1 MPLFMD
7 QHDTRGATSEDLAK
21 AHENDLAVQ
30 AQFNVRFLTY
40 WLDYPRGV
48 ANCLVEAPSPETVN
62 EVHGV
67 AHGLLANRV
76 IPVSASEV
84 SAILGRLSDPDDG
97 VLESATRTFV
107 FTDMVGSTALM
118 DTLGDEAAF
127 KVIRDH
133 NHRVRDLVGRH
144 RGREVKQTGD
154 GFMLAFTFP
163 ADALAFAQDLQRALA
178 DEIVAVRIGVN
189 TGTPSPTAATSLG
202 WRSPSPPG
210 CVSSPRPGRYWR
222 PQTWSPAAARRR
234 LASARSDRCGSK
246 AGPRPSPSTASSSP
260 S

>member
-189 TGTPSPTAATSLG
+189 TGTPVADGGDFFGMAVTIAARL
-202 WRSPSPPG
+202 
-210 CVSSPRPGRYWR
+210 C
-222 PQTWSPAAARRR
+222 QLAAAGEI
-234 LASARSDRCGSK
+234 LASADVVAGCGETTFSFREV
-246 AGPRPSPSTASSSP
+246 GPVRLKGRASPIPVYRLELA
-260 S
+260 